1 MSDEARI
8 RALLEEGKITQE
20 EAERLL
26 AALQEIDEESV
37 TENVEDAD
45 VENTEIEAT
54 ETASTVEAISKDVP
68 ASSAKPRA
76 WVEVNLSAG
85 SLNVSVDPSL
95 EEPTFF
101 TKGHGEGSLER
112 DGEDWRARFKSEGR
126 SWFGSKSF
134 SVTLRIPEGYGVGL
148 DGRAGAVEL
157 NVPYLKGKM
166 RAGTL
171 QARRLNGLDFDMRA
185 GPLELTLLLQEGE
198 HRLDMRAG
206 AALLTLLS
214 GSSVKITGDGTAGGL
229 GLPETFTRD
238 NHVARASF
246 AGTLGAG
253 AATLALQQKVGSLV
267 VRCE

>member
-20 EAERLL
+20 ETERLL
-26 AALQEIDEESV
+26 TALQEIDEEGTAESV
-37 TENVEDAD
+37 ESTDGED
-45 VENTEIEAT
+45 V
-54 ETASTVEAISKDVP
+54 ETASEVETISKDMP
-68 ASSAKPRA
+68 ASSTKPRA

-95 EEPTFF
+95 DEPTFF
-101 TKGHGEGSLER
+101 TKGRGEGSLER
-112 DGEDWRARFKSEGR
+112 DGEGWRARFKSEGK
-126 SWFGSKSF
+126 SWFGSKNF

-157 NVPYLKGKM
+157 DVPYLRGKM

-185 GPLELTLLLQEGE
+185 GSLELTLLLQEGE

-214 GSSVKITGDGTAGGL
+214 GSSVKVVGDGTAGGL
-229 GLPETFTRD
+229 GLPDTFTRD
-238 NHVARASF
+238 NRVANASF
-246 AGTLGAG
+246 TGTVGAG
-253 AATLALQQKVGSLV
+253 SATLVLKQKAGSLV